1 MFSISW
7 HMFKNPRRILII
19 DTDAERCTLLVDYLR
34 LEGFHALPAHAVEAG
49 LDAVEHEALDLI
61 ICDEVMPG
69 MTGEAML
76 AALRTRSDTPVLM
89 LADTEEDAEA
99 IKKAG
104 ADDAGVTRCRPGE
117 LYAHIG
123 GILRRSSS
131 SRATAT
137 PIVVGPLVVN
147 PTERVAKAG
156 NRPVELTTTEFSLF
170 ELLAR
175 NAGGPVSK
183 EEIYP
188 KVLGRPMG
196 PYDRAID
203 VHVSSIRHKLSAV
216 VGKALAIESVRGVG
230 YQLIVRPPEE
240 LQSL

>member
-69 MTGEAML
+69 MTGKAML

-104 ADDAGVTRCRPGE
+104 ADDAVVKPCPPRE

-156 NRPVELTTTEFSLF
+156 NRPVELTTIEFSLF

>member
-1 MFSISW
+1 
-7 HMFKNPRRILII
+7 MFKNPRRILII
-19 DTDAERCTLLVDYLR
+19 DADTERCTLLVDYLR
-34 LEGFHALPAHAVEAG
+34 LEGFQAMPAHAGEAG
-49 LDAVEHEALDLI
+49 LDAAEHDALDLI
-61 ICDEVMPG
+61 ICDDAIPG
-69 MTGEAML
+69 MSGKTMLTELGSRTEA
-76 AALRTRSDTPVLM
+76 PVLM
-89 LADTEEDAEA
+89 LADSGKAAEEL
-99 IKKAG
+99 KKAG
-104 ADDAGVTRCRPGE
+104 ADEAVTKPCPPRE
-117 LYAHIG
+117 LYAHIA

-131 SRATAT
+131 TRATAT

-156 NRPVELTTTEFSLF
+156 DRPVELTTTEFSLF

-230 YQLIVRPPEE
+230 YQLIVRSADEV
-240 LQSL
+240 QSSRS